1 MHKASVWG
9 QREAV
14 EEKEWGGM
22 RRKAR
27 GRGTHHSV
35 IRFHIAILTSRIY
48 DAIQT

>member
-22 RRKAR
+22 RRKASR
-27 GRGTHHSV
+27 KGN
-35 IRFHIAILTSRIY
+35 TSFSNKRVSYSYSDKQNI
-48 DAIQT
+48 